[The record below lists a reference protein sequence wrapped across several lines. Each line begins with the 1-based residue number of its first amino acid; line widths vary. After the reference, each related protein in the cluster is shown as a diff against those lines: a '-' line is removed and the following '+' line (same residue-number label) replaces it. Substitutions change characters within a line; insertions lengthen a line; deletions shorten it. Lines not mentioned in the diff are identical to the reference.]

1 MISNNRHTL
10 LVWSVIILALMNITT
25 FITIG
30 YHVYKTNQT
39 EKIAGTKNTKLLETD
54 AVQFSGRY
62 FRDQLGLTDG
72 QMDKFREFNPEFRQ
86 QALDITIH
94 LAEDRQEMLDEMVS
108 SSPDTV
114 KLNQLSREIGNL
126 HRSLKVLT
134 YRYYLDMKNLCTPEQ
149 QIKLENLFHTM
160 FSNDAQMGYPGKG
173 NGQQGKRWRGGRN
186 QEK

>member
-1 MISNNRHTL
+1 MISNNRHTI

-39 EKIAGTKNTKLLETD
+39 ENIAGKQNTKLLETD

-62 FRDQLGLTDG
+62 FRDQLGLTDE
-72 QMDKFREFNPEFRQ
+72 QMNRFREFNPAFRQ
-86 QALDITIH
+86 LAREITIH
-94 LAEDRQEMLDEMVS
+94 LAEDRQQMLDEMVS
-108 SSPDTV
+108 SNPDTV
-114 KLNQLSREIGNL
+114 KLNMLSHEIGEL
-126 HRSLKVLT
+126 HGTLKILT
-134 YRYYLDMKNLCTPEQ
+134 YKYYLDMKNLCTPEQ
-149 QIKLENLFHTM
+149 QKKLENLFHTM

>member
-10 LVWSVIILALMNITT
+10 LVWSVIVLALMNITT

-30 YHVYKTNQT
+30 YHVYNTNQT
-39 EKIAGTKNTKLLETD
+39 EKIAGTQNTKLLETD

-72 QMDKFREFNPEFRQ
+72 QMEQFREFNPEFRQ

-114 KLNQLSREIGNL
+114 KLNQLSGEIGNL

-149 QIKLENLFHTM
+149 QIKLKDLFHTM

-173 NGQQGKRWRGGRN
+173 NGQGGKRWRWGKNRT
-186 QEK
+186 K

>member
-10 LVWSVIILALMNITT
+10 LVWSVIVLALMNITT

-39 EKIAGTKNTKLLETD
+39 ENIAGTQNTKLLETD
-54 AVQFSGRY
+54 AAQFSGRY
-62 FRDQLGLTDG
+62 FRDQLELTDD
-72 QMDKFREFNPEFRQ
+72 QMDQFRDINPEFRQ
-86 QALDITIH
+86 QARDITIH

-114 KLNQLSREIGNL
+114 KLNQLSGEIGNL

-134 YRYYLDMKNLCTPEQ
+134 YKYYLDMKILCTPAQ
-149 QIKLENLFHTM
+149 QKKLEELFHTM
-160 FSNDAQMGYPGKG
+160 FSNDAQMGYPGKE
-173 NGQQGKRWRGGRN
+173 NGQGGNRWRWGKNRN
-186 QEK
+186 K